1 MQFTIANNF
10 ISSIDNDKEYVMCSK
25 SDKIEIMINDE
36 TDEVMKQLFLL
47 YYKFHKIIP
56 NRVGSYIDSPDW
68 IKHLKGY
75 KNDYA
80 LTVALHFEEMKKDPQ
95 RITKIKYF
103 INKCNR
109 KVINFLSD
117 KDDWNNIDK
126 NIVTITLN
134 VLYAKK
140 EKCMSCLCFKT

>member
-36 TDEVMKQLFLL
+36 TDEVIKQLFLL

-56 NRVGSYIDSPDW
+56 NRAGSYIDSPDW
-68 IKHLKGY
+68 IKHKKGY

-80 LTVALHFEEMKKDPQ
+80 LAVALHFEEMKKDPQ

-126 NIVTITLN
+126 NIVTIALN

-140 EKCMSCLCFKT
+140 EKIMSCICFKT

>member
-1 MQFTIANNF
+1 M
-10 ISSIDNDKEYVMCSK
+10 DK
-25 SDKIEIMINDE
+25 
-36 TDEVMKQLFLL
+36 TQ
-47 YYKFHKIIP
+47 
-56 NRVGSYIDSPDW
+56 
-68 IKHLKGY
+68 KGY

-126 NIVTITLN
+126 NIVTIALN

-140 EKCMSCLCFKT
+140 EKCMPCLCFKT